1 MSREIH
7 VCSECGEEYAA
18 PGAPGCDCG
27 DKLMRSGRIFNFDFI
42 QEMRQ
47 YLMDKTVEGHCVTRT
62 QLCKDLEL
70 DPKLDS
76 VIGAII
82 NLGHMPGFRIYMGPN
97 GGIGRT
103 DLKPPTKSRGANG
116 YAPILDDQE
125 AAKILAKLEE
135 LCGNG
140 QIVPRK
146 RVAVALGK
154 PGTKMETL
162 ISAALKRPEFSDFA
176 TKNGKGGGVYKVSA
190 RPDIVRRA
198 ARVKAAVTAPD
209 EPKAPEVSQPISE
222 VEKAPTE
229 PAPAPEEPAQVS
241 EEVDPSD
248 PFDQTFEEQLKE
260 QLKDIKSPIK
270 RRLAY
275 NKAVAEKKSA

>member
-1 MSREIH
+1 
-7 VCSECGEEYAA
+7 
-18 PGAPGCDCG
+18 
-27 DKLMRSGRIFNFDFI
+27 MRSGRVFNFDFI
-42 QEMRQ
+42 QEMMK
-47 YLMDKTVEGHCVTRT
+47 YLTEKTVQGHCVTRT

-103 DLKPPTKSRGANG
+103 DLKPPTKTRGANG
-116 YAPILDDQE
+116 YAPVLGDEE

-135 LCGNG
+135 LCGTG

-146 RVAVALGK
+146 KVAIALGS
-154 PGTKMETL
+154 PGTKMENL
-162 ISAALKRPEFSDFA
+162 VSAALKRPEFEDFA

-190 RPDIVRRA
+190 RPDIVKRA
-198 ARVKAAVTAPD
+198 ARAKAAVAAPD
-209 EPKAPEVSQPISE
+209 EPQATEVPQPISE

-229 PAPAPEEPAQVS
+229 PAPAPEEPATVS

-260 QLKDIKSPIK
+260 QLKDIKSPIQ

-275 NKAVAEKKSA
+275 NKAVAEKKESAA